1 MERVQLARLVQW
13 SVKLRGRKRL
23 QKVVCLLREAGCQ
36 MNTEFFLHH
45 YGPYSRDV
53 AEACDALAAAGLLE
67 ESTSQNPAGVEY
79 AYELTDRAGELLQ
92 QAAQHPK
99 LGPALAELER
109 FQPLAQRL
117 LSEDVA
123 TLELA
128 STIAFM
134 HRTHQ
139 DWHTSAQ
146 KACEF
151 KKVDPASQS
160 ARDAAM
166 LAREAVEWRR

>member
-13 SVKLRGRKRL
+13 SGKLRGRKRL

-36 MNTEFFLHH
+36 MKTEFFLHH

-79 AYELTDRAGELLQ
+79 AYELSDRTGELLQ
-92 QAAQHPK
+92 QAAQHAE

-109 FQPLAQRL
+109 YQPLARRL
-117 LSEDVA
+117 LDEDVA
-123 TLELA
+123 KLELA
-128 STIAFM
+128 STIAFF
-134 HRTHQ
+134 HRTHR
-139 DWHTSAQ
+139 DWNSAVQ

-151 KKVDPASQS
+151 KKVDPACQS
-160 ARDAAM
+160 ARDAAT
-166 LAREAVEWRR
+166 LAREAVEWTP